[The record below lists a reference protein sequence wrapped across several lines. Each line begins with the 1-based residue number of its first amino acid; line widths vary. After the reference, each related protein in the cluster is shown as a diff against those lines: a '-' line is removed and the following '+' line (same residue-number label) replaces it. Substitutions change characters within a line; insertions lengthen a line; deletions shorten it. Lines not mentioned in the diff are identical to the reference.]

1 MRCFLHGV
9 ILTGFPRLHG
19 CWAAEELAY
28 IIKTDS
34 GSEFESLLQE
44 HCFRQ
49 PEMAYSIVRKSN
61 KCFVPKILP
70 KIDMLLACLLVCDTQ
85 IYEWTDK
92 LTMDQQDAQA
102 KNKKKASS
110 KRSRKSSSVRHTQ
123 ANRRCCAIILL
134 RWKDN
139 MIIRYSNSRLIY
151 IYILYIYILIHNTKY
166 APSHCHINI
175 PVQYSIYD
183 TYSLYSNYEYNLMCY
198 LYTCLE
204 NPYKCRERAHCMVCC
219 RTASHT
225 KQNN

>member
-1 MRCFLHGV
+1 M
-9 ILTGFPRLHG
+9 
-19 CWAAEELAY
+19 
-28 IIKTDS
+28 
-34 GSEFESLLQE
+34 SLCCKNTVSDNQKW
-44 HCFRQ
+44 H
-49 PEMAYSIVRKSN
+49 IVRKSN

-151 IYILYIYILIHNTKY
+151 IYILIHNTKY

-175 PVQYSIYD
+175 PVQYSMYD

-198 LYTCLE
+198 LYTSFCI
-204 NPYKCRERAHCMVCC
+204 
-219 RTASHT
+219 TALIESYWIRYMLTWHHS
-225 KQNN
+225 